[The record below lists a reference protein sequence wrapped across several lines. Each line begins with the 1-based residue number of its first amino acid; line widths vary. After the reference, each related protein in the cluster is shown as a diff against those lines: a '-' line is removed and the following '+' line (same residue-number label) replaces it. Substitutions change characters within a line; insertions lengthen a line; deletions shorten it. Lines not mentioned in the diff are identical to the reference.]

1 MPQRSPLSTPVNTPD
16 TQPAGARLFFALCP
30 DQGVGDSIYKSTRNA
45 VQASGG
51 RPTSRENLHIT
62 LAFLGNV
69 AAELEARVAALAT
82 DTAAEVAAAPFS
94 FDLDEIGYWP
104 GSQVLWYG
112 CRQTPDTLRE
122 LAMQLRR
129 RLQAARLPPKAD
141 KFVPHVTLARWVR
154 HSGALPAAVRIPWEV
169 REFVLMRSETLAAG
183 VRYTPLARCA
193 LGRQGSLL

>member
-1 MPQRSPLSTPVNTPD
+1 MPQRSPLSTHD

-30 DQGVGDSIYKSTRNA
+30 DQGVGDSIYKATRNA

-51 RPTSRENLHIT
+51 RPTSREHLHIT

-69 AAELEARVAALAT
+69 ATELEARVAALAT

-112 CRQTPDTLRE
+112 CRRIPDTLHE
-122 LAMQLRR
+122 LALQLRR
-129 RLQAARLPPKAD
+129 RLQAAHLPPKAD
-141 KFVPHVTLARWVR
+141 KFVPHVTLARWVKTP
-154 HSGALPAAVRIPWEV
+154 GALPAAVRIPWEA
-169 REFVLMRSETLAAG
+169 REIVLMRSETLAAG

-193 LGRQGSLL
+193 LGRQGTLI

>member
-1 MPQRSPLSTPVNTPD
+1 MSTPD
-16 TQPAGARLFFALCP
+16 TQPAGARIFFALCP
-30 DQGVGDSIYKSTRNA
+30 DPGVGDSIYKSTRNA

-51 RPTSRENLHIT
+51 RPTSRENLHLT

-69 AAELEARVAALAT
+69 SPDLEARVTALAT
-82 DTAAEVAAAPFS
+82 DTAAEVAAGPFR
-94 FDLDEIGYWP
+94 FDLDDIGYWP

-112 CRQTPDTLRE
+112 CRQTPETLRE

-141 KFVPHVTLARWVR
+141 KFVPHVTLARWVKNP
-154 HSGALPAAVRIPWEV
+154 GPLPAAVRIPWEV

-183 VRYTPLARCA
+183 VRYTPLAHCA
-193 LGRQGSLL
+193 LGRQGTLI

>member
-1 MPQRSPLSTPVNTPD
+1 MPQRSPLSTHE

-30 DQGVGDSIYKSTRNA
+30 EQGGGDSIYKATRNA

-51 RPTSRENLHIT
+51 RPTSRENLHLT

-69 AAELEARVAALAT
+69 APDLEARVAALAT

-112 CRQTPDTLRE
+112 CRQTPETLRG

-129 RLQAARLPPKAD
+129 RLQAAQLPPKAD
-141 KFVPHVTLARWVR
+141 KFVPHVTLARWVKNP
-154 HSGALPAAVRIPWEV
+154 GPLPAAVRIPWEV

-183 VRYTPLARCA
+183 VRYTPLARCT
-193 LGRQGSLL
+193 LGRQASLL